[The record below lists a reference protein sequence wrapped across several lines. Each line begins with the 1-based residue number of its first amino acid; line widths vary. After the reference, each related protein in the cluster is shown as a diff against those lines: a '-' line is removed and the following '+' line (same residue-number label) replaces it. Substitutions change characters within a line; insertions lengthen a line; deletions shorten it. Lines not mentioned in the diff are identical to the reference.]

1 MNFLVIP
8 AIDLRGG
15 RCVRLFQGDY
25 DRETVY
31 GDDPVAMARRWEA
44 EGARRLHVVDLDGAR
59 EGRPAQLEV
68 VRRIVE
74 ALEIPVQLGG
84 GLRDAAAV
92 RAALDAGVE
101 RAIIGTAAVDT
112 EIARPLFEEFRERLA
127 VGLDARAGRVAVRG
141 WREDSGRDAIE
152 LARELAALG
161 ARRFIFTDIATD
173 GTLAGPAVDAT
184 RALAQAVDV
193 PVIASGGVGSIDDL
207 RALAALAECGVE
219 GVIVGKALYVGSVH
233 LREAVSPPHPF
244 HS

>member
-1 MNFLVIP
+1 MPDFQVIP

-25 DRETVY
+25 DRETVF
-31 GDDPVAMARRWEA
+31 GEDPVGMARRWEA

-92 RAALDAGVE
+92 RAALEVGVE

-112 EIARPLFEEFRERLA
+112 E
-127 VGLDARAGRVAVRG
+127 
-141 WREDSGRDAIE
+141 
-152 LARELAALG
+152 
-161 ARRFIFTDIATD
+161 T
-173 GTLAGPAVDAT
+173 
-184 RALAQAVDV
+184 
-193 PVIASGGVGSIDDL
+193 
-207 RALAALAECGVE
+207 
-219 GVIVGKALYVGSVH
+219 
-233 LREAVSPPHPF
+233 
-244 HS
+244 